1 MRLNEIATGAVG
13 TALGIA
19 GTVTQTNEVLETI
32 SLVIT
37 ILGAVV
43 SFIIVPLLSWHKK
56 ASQDGKITEDEIE
69 EAAEILKEGAEDV
82 KDTASDHKKRKGKN
96 E

>member
-13 TALGIA
+13 TALGVA

-43 SFIIVPLLSWHKK
+43 SFIIVPFLSWHKK

-69 EAAEILKEGAEDV
+69 EAAEILKKGAEDV